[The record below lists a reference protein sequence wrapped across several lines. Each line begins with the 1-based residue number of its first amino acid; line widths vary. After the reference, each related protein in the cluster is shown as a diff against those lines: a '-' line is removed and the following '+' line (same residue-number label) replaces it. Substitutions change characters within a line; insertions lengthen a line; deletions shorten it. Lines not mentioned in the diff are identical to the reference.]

1 MVPTTANE
9 SYARLVREEWEDAL
23 AALAEL
29 ERERDRH
36 AEVRE
41 IITSVVC
48 GALNRAG
55 INEVDN
61 PGVAIDAI
69 RNRAENA
76 ERERDELRAKLA
88 EYEQAPTV
96 AVVKGGYPF
105 SDNPPPVGTELI
117 ARPTRK
123 GE

>member
-9 SYARLVREEWEDAL
+9 GYARLVREEWEDAI

-76 ERERDELRAKLA
+76 ERERDELRVALSKRLNRS
-88 EYEQAPTV
+88 PTTTT
-96 AVVKGGYPF
+96 
-105 SDNPPPVGTELI
+105 TETQPCAC
-117 ARPTRK
+117 AR
-123 GE
+123 